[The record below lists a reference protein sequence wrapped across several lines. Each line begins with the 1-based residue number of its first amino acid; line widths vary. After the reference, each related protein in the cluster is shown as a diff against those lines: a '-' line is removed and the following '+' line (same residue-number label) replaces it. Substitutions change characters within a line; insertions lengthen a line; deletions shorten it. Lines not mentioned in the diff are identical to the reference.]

1 MENQLEEVTAAERST
16 ARLTCTAE
24 GVPQPRI
31 RWLHN
36 GRDIRFDD
44 LRIFLEQDGSTLSI
58 EDVDSRDQGEY
69 TCEAH
74 NGVGEPVR
82 RTVRLNILGWLICS
96 TINFRH

>member
-1 MENQLEEVTAAERST
+1 MRFTDEQPADVTVGERTT
-16 ARLTCTAE
+16 ARLMCSAE

-36 GRDIRFDD
+36 GRDVRYDG

-58 EDVDSRDQGEY
+58 EDVNSRDEGEY

-74 NGVGEPVR
+74 NGVSEPVQ
-82 RTVRLNILGWLICS
+82 RTIRLNVLGNS
-96 TINFRH
+96 HT